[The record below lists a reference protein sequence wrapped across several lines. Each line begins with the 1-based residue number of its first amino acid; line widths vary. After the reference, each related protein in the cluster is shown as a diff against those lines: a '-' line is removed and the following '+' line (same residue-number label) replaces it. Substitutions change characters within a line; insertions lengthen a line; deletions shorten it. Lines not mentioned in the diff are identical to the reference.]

1 MPESSARNVFVLFV
15 AVALVGSAAMV
26 GVGFG
31 QETGTD
37 DAGNETE
44 VTTQST
50 SYLRVAHAAPGAGAV
65 DVYVD
70 NQSVASNVPFGTVS
84 DYLSLEAGNH
94 TVTVT
99 AVGVR
104 DAVVFEE
111 TVVLD
116 ARSVTTVAATLNDSD
131 IENASVVPQ
140 AYTDD
145 ARTPADGEA
154 ALRLVHLSPNA
165 PAVDIVAVGDGAT
178 DNETEAGNETETE
191 AGNETETDAV
201 NETETEAGNETETD
215 AVDETATDD
224 GETSETVLA
233 EDLAYT
239 DATDYLTVPAGDYT
253 VEIRTADENATVVAT
268 IDVSLESGTAYSAW
282 AIGNVPDGDAPPPTF
297 RVLATEDASQTFE
310 FPAGAPGTPANETET
325 PTENVTETVTEETET
340 ITEENETETGT
351 TETET
356 ITEEN
361 ETATGETETVTDETE
376 TEETETVTEE
386 TDTEATETV
395 TDETETVTEATET
408 ETES

>member
-1 MPESSARNVFVLFV
+1 
-15 AVALVGSAAMV
+15 MV

-31 QETGTD
+31 QQTE
-37 DAGNETE
+37 AGNDTE
-44 VTTQST
+44 SELTTQST
-50 SYLRVAHAAPGAGAV
+50 SHLRVAHAAPGGGPV

-70 NQSVASNVPFGTVS
+70 NQSVASNVPFGAVG
-84 DYLSLEAGNH
+84 DYLALEAGNH

-104 DAVVFEE
+104 DAVVFNE
-111 TVVLD
+111 TVDLE
-116 ARSVTTVAATLNDSD
+116 ARSVTTVAATLNGSD
-131 IENASVVPQ
+131 TENASVVPQ

-395 TDETETVTEATET
+395 TDETETVTEATDT
-408 ETES
+408 ETEP